1 LRPVRTHDALTLSAL
16 GVAVLIPFIY
26 YGIQILGAS
35 YNPGY
40 SFIHQVASELG
51 SNRAARPMIF
61 NIGIMVQGVLTL
73 IASFAFLRVTLRLGV
88 NPTLSLLIFLALATN
103 GIQMLWAGYFPLPD
117 RRHAGHPPF
126 IIAMF
131 LLPILLTAALWKG
144 SGAILKGYL
153 AATLILL
160 AAMIPITSSNIVD
173 TTHIRGLTQRLYTLT
188 VFPLIAVSA
197 VVLARRYQSVTEGV
211 SGE

>member
-1 LRPVRTHDALTLSAL
+1 MHRRPKTFSLCFLQEVPLRPVRTHDAFTLTAL
-16 GVAVLIPFIY
+16 GAAVLIPFIY
-26 YGIQILGAS
+26 YGIQILCAF

-51 SNRAARPMIF
+51 SNRAARPVLF

-73 IASFAFLRVTLRLGV
+73 IASFGFLRATLRLGV

-126 IIAMF
+126 IIATT

-144 SGAILKGYL
+144 SGA
-153 AATLILL
+153 
-160 AAMIPITSSNIVD
+160 
-173 TTHIRGLTQRLYTLT
+173 
-188 VFPLIAVSA
+188 
-197 VVLARRYQSVTEGV
+197 
-211 SGE
+211 